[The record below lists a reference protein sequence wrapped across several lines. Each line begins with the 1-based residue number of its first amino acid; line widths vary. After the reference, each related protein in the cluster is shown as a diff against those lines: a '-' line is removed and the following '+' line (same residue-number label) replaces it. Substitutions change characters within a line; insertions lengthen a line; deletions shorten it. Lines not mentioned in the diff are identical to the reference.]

1 MTSDPGKFMVV
12 HNNKQQN
19 YPRVILS
26 KGREVSIQRYHP
38 WIFSG
43 AVQSISEHLTGGEIV
58 EVFTS
63 QGNYLGTGHFEDSSL
78 AVKIFSFECKEINTS
93 FWKQKIES
101 AFNLRKAIGLAENAD
116 TNAYRLA
123 FTEGDGL
130 PGLIIDMYENI
141 AVFQAQTQGM
151 FNARKEISEALI
163 SVYNGKLQAV
173 YDKSSE
179 SFFEPFENYELQ
191 SRFLHGQA
199 ETPKQITEHGNRF
212 LVDFVKGQ
220 KTGFFLDQRENRAL
234 LGQYAQGRKVLNLF
248 SYTGGFSVYAL
259 KAGANEVCSVDSAA
273 SAIELANQNIKLNSF
288 IEAKHHGIIADVK
301 NYVQEMTG
309 DFDMVILD
317 PPAFAKHKAS
327 QHRAMQGYKFLNT
340 SVLKKIKSGGI
351 LFTFSCSQVVGTD
364 LFESTVMASAIEAG
378 RNVRILHRLSQPPD
392 HPVSIFHPE
401 GAYLKGLVVYVE

>member
-1 MTSDPGKFMVV
+1 MTAIKNHQYP
-12 HNNKQQN
+12 
-19 YPRVILS
+19 YPRVILK
-26 KGREVSIQRYHP
+26 KGREISIQRFHP

-43 AVQSISEHLTGGEIV
+43 AVQSISEHLKGGEIV

-78 AVKIFSFECKEINTS
+78 AVKTFSFERSEINAT
-93 FWKQKIES
+93 FWKQKIEN
-101 AFNLRKAIGLAENAD
+101 AYNLRKALGLAENAE
-116 TNAYRLA
+116 TNSYRLV

-130 PGLIIDMYENI
+130 PGLIIDIYENI

-151 FNARKEISEALI
+151 FNARIEISEALL
-163 SVYNGKLQAV
+163 SVYNGNLQAV
-173 YDKSSE
+173 YDKSPE
-179 SFFEPFENYELQ
+179 PFFEPSENKESQ

-199 ETPKQITEHGNRF
+199 ETPKEITEHGNRF

-234 LGQYAQGRKVLNLF
+234 LGQYAKNRKLLNLF
-248 SYTGGFSVYAL
+248 SYSGGFSVYAL
-259 KAGANEVCSVDSAA
+259 AAGAREVVSVDSAA

-327 QHRAMQGYKFLNT
+327 QHRAIQGYKFLNT
-340 SVLKKIKSGGI
+340 AVLKKIKSGGI

-401 GAYLKGLVVYVE
+401 GAYLKGLVVFVE

>member
-1 MTSDPGKFMVV
+1 MTSDPKNQMTD
-12 HNNKQQN
+12 NKNKQQN

-26 KGREVSIQRYHP
+26 KGREVSIKRFHP

-43 AVQSISEHLTGGEIV
+43 AVQSISEHLKGGEIV

-78 AVKIFSFECKEINTS
+78 AVKLFSFERKEINTA
-93 FWKQKIES
+93 FWKQKIEN
-101 AFNLRKAIGLAENAD
+101 AFNLRKALGLAENAD
-116 TNAYRLA
+116 TNAYRLV

-130 PGLIIDMYENI
+130 PGLIIDIYDNI

-151 FNARKEISEALI
+151 FNAHNEISAALL
-163 SVYNGKLQAV
+163 SVYNAKLQAV
-173 YDKSSE
+173 YDKSAE
-179 SFFEPFENYELQ
+179 SFFEPSENNELH

-199 ETPKQITEHGNRF
+199 ETPKEITEHGNSF

-259 KAGANEVCSVDSAA
+259 KSGAKEVYSIDSAA
-273 SAIELANQNIKLNSF
+273 SAIELANANIKLNGF
-288 IEAKHHGIIADVK
+288 EETKHIAIIADVK
-301 NYVQEMTG
+301 NYVQEMAS
-309 DFDMVILD
+309 DFDLVILD

-378 RNVRILHRLSQPPD
+378 RSVRILHRLSQPPD

-401 GAYLKGLVVYVE
+401 GVYLKGLVVYVD